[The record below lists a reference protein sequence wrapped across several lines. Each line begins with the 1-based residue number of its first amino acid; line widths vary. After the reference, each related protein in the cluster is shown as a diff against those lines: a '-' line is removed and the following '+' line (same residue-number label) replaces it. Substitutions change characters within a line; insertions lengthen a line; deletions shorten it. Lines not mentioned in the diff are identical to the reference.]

1 MGIET
6 IIAAAAL
13 GTSVAGTVGS
23 ARAAKEA
30 GAAQQQQYNAQAA
43 QAQMQGRSQA
53 IAYRQQGADVL
64 RSLNETLAATIAIAG
79 AGNIDPTSGSAR
91 VLQEYA
97 RAEASSEF
105 GTAQENAILA
115 TAGATA
121 QAGIYRQAGSSAMR
135 AGIMQGNSIM
145 FTGLSRSLSLMPT
158 FNTAA
163 PMASNPTYQGGPAR
177 ST

>member
-23 ARAAKEA
+23 ARAAKQA

-43 QAQMQGRSQA
+43 QTQMQGRSQA

-64 RSLNETLAATIAIAG
+64 RSLNETLAATIAMAG
-79 AGNIDPTSGSAR
+79 AGNVDPTSGSAR

-97 RAEASSEF
+97 RAEAASEF

-121 QAGIYRQAGSSAMR
+121 QAGIYRQAGSSAYS
-135 AGIMQGNSIM
+135 AGIMQGNSM
-145 FTGLSRSLSLMPT
+145 LFTGLGRALNLMPS
-158 FNTAA
+158 FNPFQTQ
-163 PMASNPTYQGGPAR
+163 PQGPSGR
-177 ST
+177 I

>member
-6 IIAAAAL
+6 IIAAAAM

-23 ARAAKEA
+23 ARAAKQA

-43 QAQMQGRSQA
+43 QTQMQGRSQA

-97 RAEASSEF
+97 RAEAASEF

-121 QAGIYRQAGSSAMR
+121 QAGIYRQAGSSAYS
-135 AGIMQGNSIM
+135 AGIMQGNSM
-145 FTGLSRSLSLMPT
+145 LFTGLGRALNLMPS
-158 FNTAA
+158 FNPFQTQ
-163 PMASNPTYQGGPAR
+163 PQGPSGR
-177 ST
+177 I